1 MQTPGEMPEA
11 EMGGGTLA
19 RGLEYVRPHERGAEA
34 LCDCGTVTVLV
45 IDPAEAAT
53 VRETREVPWT
63 CGGCNSVHWLT
74 LQPLGEQA

>member
-1 MQTPGEMPEA
+1 VSQIPEA

-19 RGLEYVRPHERGAEA
+19 RGLVYVRPHKDGIEA

-45 IDPAEAAT
+45 IDPDEAAT
-53 VRETREVPWT
+53 VTETREVPWT

-74 LQPLGEQA
+74 LVPTGEGS